1 MKKSGQPWLWKK
13 KIIYHSNGKQY
24 TKSLKKQK
32 KKCIENKSKVVKK
45 KEKLQKMAG
54 DQSKGLWRR
63 EK

>member
-1 MKKSGQPWLWKK
+1 MIMKK
-13 KIIYHSNGKQY
+13 KIIYHSDGKQY

-32 KKCIENKSKVVKK
+32 KKMYRKQIKSCEK

-54 DQSKGLWRR
+54 DQSMGLWRR

>member
-1 MKKSGQPWLWKK
+1 MDSHDYEKKNYLSQWWKTIHKIVKKAKK
-13 KIIYHSNGKQY
+13 KMYRKQI
-24 TKSLKKQK
+24 KS
-32 KKCIENKSKVVKK
+32 CEK

>member
-1 MKKSGQPWLWKK
+1 MDSHDYEKK
-13 KIIYHSNGKQY
+13 KIIYHSDGKQY
-24 TKSLKKQK
+24 TKSLKKQKK

-45 KEKLQKMAG
+45 KEKLQKMAS

>member
-1 MKKSGQPWLWKK
+1 MIMKK
-13 KIIYHSNGKQY
+13 KIIYHSDGKQY

-32 KKCIENKSKVVKK
+32 KKMYRKQIKSCEK

-54 DQSKGLWRR
+54 DQSKVLWRR